1 MPHPCKS
8 FHRLRFLTHPFCLP
22 STGLCFWPGVR
33 LVVTFCPPPILWLLA
48 PLVLSIL
55 LALLLVSWCISTFC
69 ALKLSPPIALG
80 NSSQRMVLCIGHPL
94 GSNFSLCLWT
104 VRPLTRAGKF
114 VMESCIQL
122 LSCLL
127 LDTTIQLHVFV
138 VCLWRLVSISS
149 SLVHWPRVLWI
160 GSSLCCLMLV
170 LRPAL
175 LARHILFGFNPDEL
189 RAVPRLFVYLL
200 QVCKY
205 HIWLQ
210 RNDFR
215 FRSERP
221 TAVSLIPSIK
231 SRVKFYLPLFAK
243 RFRSQR
249 RRRFF
254 VRQWGTNSLICSLIS
269 SEIVFSW
276 AF

>member
-170 LRPAL
+170 LRPCHCWPGIFFLASTQMSCERSLGFLSTCCRFASITFGYSVMTFVSVLSAPL
-175 LARHILFGFNPDEL
+175 LL
-189 RAVPRLFVYLL
+189 V
-200 QVCKY
+200 
-205 HIWLQ
+205 
-210 RNDFR
+210 
-215 FRSERP
+215 
-221 TAVSLIPSIK
+221 
-231 SRVKFYLPLFAK
+231 
-243 RFRSQR
+243 
-249 RRRFF
+249 
-254 VRQWGTNSLICSLIS
+254 
-269 SEIVFSW
+269 
-276 AF
+276 